1 MWSTGAVDAVEAV
14 EPVDVRRQLTTVT
27 LALVA
32 LIAALAVWAGLAWA
46 SGGTVPSPTEV
57 PRVVFTQA
65 TDPGGAG
72 GGHHCNKDG
81 QSGDT
86 NPAPASA
93 RGSSASV

>member
-1 MWSTGAVDAVEAV
+1 METVQAV
-14 EPVDVRRQLTTVT
+14 EPIDVRRQLTTVT

-46 SGGTVPSPTEV
+46 SGGSVPSPTNI
-57 PRVVFTQA
+57 PRVVFMQS
-65 TDPGGAG
+65 TDPGGTG

-86 NPAPASA
+86 TPTPAPASA